1 MGKII
6 YRLAFLMVNKYYV
19 VMRFKFQFFQLL
31 RFLYTSWDTPEVF
44 PLNFIHSLLIK
55 KKNSACKFDRTVV
68 LGVHKILTK

>member
-55 KKNSACKFDRTVV
+55 KKTVRV
-68 LGVHKILTK
+68 SLTEQLSLECIKS